1 MAALNPPAAG
11 AGAGTPAPVR
21 PPVPTAAR
29 DAVRRG
35 RRPRLWRALVGLV
48 AAVYFL
54 GPMAFSVLFTVDVP
68 REGWTLG
75 SYSGILGAQGFWPG
89 IRLTLELAAATIA
102 ATLLLLVPALI
113 AVRLTAPR
121 LRVLVEVLCSLPLV
135 VPAVALTAGISSVL
149 RWGPDDFA
157 DTPLFQTFNAIQN
170 PGFPVVLLLA
180 YVLMALPL
188 AYRTLDAGLRS
199 LDLSTLVEAARNC
212 GASWPRTVT
221 QVVLPNLRGALLNT
235 AFLTLALVLGEY
247 TVASILGYQPFAVWI
262 VSLGGSDA
270 QVSVAVSVLSL
281 VLTWALLLLLAAAGR
296 GRSQRAPRGNR
307 RSAAAGPTAGPA
319 ADPTTGPTE
328 QAAHSTVRENS

>member
-1 MAALNPPAAG
+1 MAALTPAAPG
-11 AGAGTPAPVR
+11 QDTAAPVPAGA
-21 PPVPTAAR
+21 TAR
-29 DAVRRG
+29 RRG
-35 RRPRLWRALVGLV
+35 RPRLWRGLVGLV
-48 AAVYFL
+48 AAVCFL

-68 REGWTLG
+68 GKGFTLG
-75 SYSGILGAQGFWPG
+75 SYTGILGAAGFWSSL
-89 IRLTLELAAATIA
+89 RLTLELAAATVA

-113 AVRLTAPR
+113 AVRLAAPR

-135 VPAVALTAGISSVL
+135 VPAVALTAGIGSVL

-157 DTPLFQTFNAIQN
+157 DTPLFQTFNAIQD

-188 AYRTLDAGLRS
+188 AYRTLDAGLRA
-199 LDLSTLVEAARNC
+199 LDLATLVEASRNC
-212 GASWPRTVT
+212 GAGWPRTVLY
-221 QVVLPNLRGALLNT
+221 VVLPNLRGALLNT

-247 TVASILGYQPFAVWI
+247 TVASILGFQPFAVWI

-296 GRSQRAPRGNR
+296 GRAQRPPRSIR
-307 RSAAAGPTAGPA
+307 HA
-319 ADPTTGPTE
+319 AD
-328 QAAHSTVRENS
+328 AAPTVRETS